1 MGLISSKLSADHN
14 SQNQSEKTKWQLAV
28 DISNIGIWDFD
39 AKLNKV
45 YFSESSKRIIGFEHD
60 DTFGDNINDWN
71 DRVHPEDKEKYFQ
84 DYQDHINGL
93 KPIYI
98 NEHRV
103 KCKDGSYKW
112 ILDKGQ
118 IIEWDENDKPTRFVG
133 THVDITD
140 HVENEIKLSN
150 TLNLVSKQNNK
161 LKNFAHIVTHN
172 LKQHAGNFASLMDFY
187 DEASTEI
194 EKQELMDYLKT
205 LSSSLTK
212 TIGNLSEIVSIQN
225 NKVTKIEKLN
235 LVKEV
240 QGVSNTLEALIN
252 KSNAK
257 IINNID
263 PKIYIFYS
271 ATYLESIIQNLL
283 TNAIKYKHPER
294 NPEIVINSV
303 LTEDMIQIKVSD
315 NGLGIDLNKFGDSVF
330 GLYKTFHQNKNSEG
344 VGLYLIKNQIE
355 TFGGKITIDS
365 EVNLGTTFTI
375 TIPNKKNPV

>member
-252 KSNAK
+252 KSNTK

-294 NPEIVINSV
+294 DPEIVINSV